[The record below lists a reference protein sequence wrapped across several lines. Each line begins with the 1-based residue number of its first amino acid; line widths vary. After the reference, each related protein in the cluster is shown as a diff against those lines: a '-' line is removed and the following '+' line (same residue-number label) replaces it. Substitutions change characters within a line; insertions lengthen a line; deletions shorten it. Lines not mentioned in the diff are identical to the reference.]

1 MCKTVTFC
9 GHRDLP
15 DRAAVEAWLR
25 RTLPCLYA
33 QGARRFYVGGYGAF
47 DAAAA
52 AAALSLR
59 AAHPEVE
66 VVLVRP
72 YLDAGP
78 APQPSMASVYPPLE
92 RVPRRFAIAR
102 RNRWMVDQADV
113 VVACTPW
120 FFNDL
125 MMQLCEAEKQGKP
138 IFYYFPPEEDPCAP

>member
-1 MCKTVTFC
+1 MYYKYVTFC

-52 AAALSLR
+52 AATLALR

-78 APQPSMASVYPPLE
+78 APQPGMASVYPPLE

-102 RNRWMVDQADV
+102 RNRWMVDHSD
-113 VVACTPW
+113 
-120 FFNDL
+120 
-125 MMQLCEAEKQGKP
+125 MMICYVREGSTGGAEKTLRYAERRGIE
-138 IFYYFPPEEDPCAP
+138 IFRL

>member
-59 AAHPEVE
+59 A
-66 VVLVRP
+66 
-72 YLDAGP
+72 GP
-78 APQPSMASVYPPLE
+78 AGSPSPAATAGWST
-92 RVPRRFAIAR
+92 RRTSSSPACSAAGAAR
-102 RNRWMVDQADV
+102 RRCSA
-113 VVACTPW
+113 TPSAAARPS
-120 FFNDL
+120 FL
-125 MMQLCEAEKQGKP
+125 
-138 IFYYFPPEEDPCAP
+138 FPPDADCEVNPP

>member
-1 MCKTVTFC
+1 MQD
-9 GHRDLP
+9 RDLLRPQGPPGPRRCGGLAPP
-15 DRAAVEAWLR
+15 DAPLSLR
-25 RTLPCLYA
+25 

-52 AAALSLR
+52 AAALSLC

-78 APQPSMASVYPPLE
+78 APQPGMASVSPPLE

-113 VVACTPW
+113 VVACVQRSW
-120 FFNDL
+120 GGA
-125 MMQLCEAEKQGKP
+125 AEMLRYAQRRGKAVLS
-138 IFYYFPPEEDPCAP
+138 FPPRCRL

>member
-1 MCKTVTFC
+1 MYYKYVTFC

-52 AAALSLR
+52 ALALR

-78 APQPSMASVYPPLE
+78 APQPGMASVYPPLE

-113 VVACTPW
+113 VVACVQRSW
-120 FFNDL
+120 GGAVEML
-125 MMQLCEAEKQGKP
+125 RYAQRRGKAVLS
-138 IFYYFPPEEDPCAP
+138 FPPPPMQIVR

>member
-1 MCKTVTFC
+1 MYYKYVTFC

-78 APQPSMASVYPPLE
+78 RRSRAWRASTRPWSACPAGSPSPAATAGWST
-92 RVPRRFAIAR
+92 RRTSSSPACSAAGAAR
-102 RNRWMVDQADV
+102 RRCSA
-113 VVACTPW
+113 TPSAAARPS
-120 FFNDL
+120 FL
-125 MMQLCEAEKQGKP
+125 
-138 IFYYFPPEEDPCAP
+138 FPPPMQIVR

>member
-78 APQPSMASVYPPLE
+78 APQPGMA
-92 RVPRRFAIAR
+92 
-102 RNRWMVDQADV
+102 DQADV
-113 VVACTPW
+113 VVACVQRSW
-120 FFNDL
+120 GGA
-125 MMQLCEAEKQGKP
+125 AEMLRYAQRRGKAVLS
-138 IFYYFPPEEDPCAP
+138 FPPPRCRL

>member
-72 YLDAGP
+72 DLDAGP
-78 APQPSMASVYPPLE
+78 APQPGMASVYPPLE

-113 VVACTPW
+113 VVACVQRSW
-120 FFNDL
+120 GGA
-125 MMQLCEAEKQGKP
+125 AEMLRSAPRRGKAVLS
-138 IFYYFPPEEDPCAP
+138 FPPPPMQIVR

>member
-1 MCKTVTFC
+1 MYYKYVTFC

-33 QGARRFYVGGYGAF
+33 QGARRTRRSRSCSFA
-47 DAAAA
+47 
-52 AAALSLR
+52 
-59 AAHPEVE
+59 PTWM
-66 VVLVRP
+66 P

-78 APQPSMASVYPPLE
+78 APQPGMASVYPPLE

-113 VVACTPW
+113 VVACVQRSWGGAAEMLRYAQRRGKAVLSSPP
-120 FFNDL
+120 
-125 MMQLCEAEKQGKP
+125 MQ
-138 IFYYFPPEEDPCAP
+138 IVR